1 MKSSLSSHLAL
12 CERGV
17 DASGVS
23 STLRGDNKNM
33 VSGKALR
40 HGLWCDWCDESR
52 KFRGVGAGQ
61 EVGSRA
67 STESKAAIGLTFLGS
82 RKWNIISEE
91 SFLSPKA

>member
-1 MKSSLSSHLAL
+1 MKSSLSSNLAL
-12 CERGV
+12 CERGG

-52 KFRGVGAGQ
+52 KFRGGGGGAGGGLSSFYGIKSSHRFNILGQQ
-61 EVGSRA
+61 EM
-67 STESKAAIGLTFLGS
+67 EHYF
-82 RKWNIISEE
+82 
-91 SFLSPKA
+91 